1 MPLTPEEFNQLA
13 HKEDIQRLES
23 KIDHLADAFTQML
36 TIMDNSAKKS
46 KDIEVEL
53 VSNQA
58 AHDRF
63 ETRITAL
70 EKADL

>member
-53 VSNQA
+53 VSNQS

-70 EKADL
+70 ENADL